1 MYDLSTENKTK
12 TLSVFINRN
21 EKGEQVKRLLP
32 IVLCVCFALTCFGA
46 VTAFAAE
53 RTQIYLGEKLPVGAG
68 SAAFQ
73 PTYVANDGCSAVRYA
88 LEMPCGNKFVRM
100 ANFDGSY
107 LCDYTALAVACS
119 PAAANTV
126 TVSLNYRLYEGEPN
140 YAEDSVVCSVSFR
153 GGCRQF
159 TYADLTANGNG
170 HFSWQTLDVSL
181 TTDDA
186 LISAYVVV
194 EFYFASAS
202 DYATG
207 RTCFDVDNVSV
218 VSGGK
223 ELCIGGGF
231 DGAKVSASDALDT
244 DYALTDEAIAA
255 AKALTLASDKI
266 SYRVNTAYDNSLSV
280 NFDLYGGARS
290 LPSAKSDSLY
300 TDAASGSQFVV
311 QDSQNANAF
320 LRIGN
325 FDATKSNPLV
335 RMPFADNETGGS
347 GNIPKTT
354 NIYVNFNYRL
364 YVEDDVL
371 RRMDDNDIVL
381 EMSTRR
387 STLNNSGKFTL
398 DNLVV
403 NEPCDPTWQSIS
415 CVLQTNISST
425 AFMELI
431 FYSQTAASFSSG
443 TYIDIDNM
451 YVSDQP
457 SGKNYACDNG
467 TWESALHGFV
477 TGGENPMC
485 PSLTFNANY
494 GKMSAVNFVSGTNYE
509 MLMPAGGTFGVLYGK
524 NATSGVYDLTFDI
537 AANVGDKI
545 KLLFDGRGG
554 GAAEITVGQNVQ
566 TDNVAATWQQTDNGY
581 KCFVTYAKYDGRPLS
596 RVDLVNLSVN
606 AVHIDNLFVGQVASV
621 CTTAGDY
628 ASFSAELSRLTAL
641 SKLGNYNKTSL
652 KNIDSAIY
660 DANKLDEFASQRR
673 MDEAIEAVGS
683 AINGATAK
691 ADLTALY
698 ETLARAEE
706 TMTNGKSYTKTTK
719 VLFMESYFAAKHL
732 TEQSAQS
739 DVDSANAKLTEAM
752 NNLAEYNNALTV
764 AVVGGISVAIVAAIV
779 FRRKENGNEN

>member
-1 MYDLSTENKTK
+1 
-12 TLSVFINRN
+12 
-21 EKGEQVKRLLP
+21 
-32 IVLCVCFALTCFGA
+32 
-46 VTAFAAE
+46 
-53 RTQIYLGEKLPVGAG
+53 
-68 SAAFQ
+68 
-73 PTYVANDGCSAVRYA
+73 
-88 LEMPCGNKFVRM
+88 
-100 ANFDGSY
+100 
-107 LCDYTALAVACS
+107 
-119 PAAANTV
+119 
-126 TVSLNYRLYEGEPN
+126 
-140 YAEDSVVCSVSFR
+140 
-153 GGCRQF
+153 
-159 TYADLTANGNG
+159 
-170 HFSWQTLDVSL
+170 
-181 TTDDA
+181 
-186 LISAYVVV
+186 
-194 EFYFASAS
+194 
-202 DYATG
+202 
-207 RTCFDVDNVSV
+207 
-218 VSGGK
+218 
-223 ELCIGGGF
+223 
-231 DGAKVSASDALDT
+231 
-244 DYALTDEAIAA
+244 
-255 AKALTLASDKI
+255 
-266 SYRVNTAYDNSLSV
+266 
-280 NFDLYGGARS
+280 
-290 LPSAKSDSLY
+290 
-300 TDAASGSQFVV
+300 
-311 QDSQNANAF
+311 
-320 LRIGN
+320 
-325 FDATKSNPLV
+325 
-335 RMPFADNETGGS
+335 MPFADNETGGS

-371 RRMDDNDIVL
+371 RGMDDSDIVL

-467 TWESALHGFV
+467 TWESALHGDV

-509 MLMPAGGTFGVLYGK
+509 MLTPAGGTFGVLYGK

-554 GAAEITVGQNVQ
+554 RAAEITVGQNVQ
-566 TDNVAATWQQTDNGY
+566 TDNVVATWQQTDNGY

-628 ASFSAELSRLTAL
+628 ASLSAELSRLTAL
-641 SKLGNYNKTSL
+641 SQLGNYNKTSL

-673 MDEAIEAVGS
+673 MDEAIEAVSS

-698 ETLARAEE
+698 ETLVRAEE

-752 NNLAEYNNALTV
+752 NNLAEYNNALPV
-764 AVVGGISVAIVAAIV
+764 AVVGGISVAIAAAIV

>member
-1 MYDLSTENKTK
+1 M
-12 TLSVFINRN
+12 
-21 EKGEQVKRLLP
+21 KRLLP
-32 IVLCVCFALTCFGA
+32 IVLCVCFALTCCGA
-46 VTAFAAE
+46 ATAFAAE
-53 RTQIYLGEKLPVGAG
+53 RTQIYVGDKLPVGAG

-73 PTYVANDGCSAVRYA
+73 PTYAANDGCSVVKYA
-88 LEMPCGNKFVRM
+88 LEMPGGNKFVRM

-107 LCDYTALAVACS
+107 LSSRTALSVAC
-119 PAAANTV
+119 AVTTADVA
-126 TVSLNYRLYEGEPN
+126 TVSLNYRLYEGDAN
-140 YAEDSVVCSVSFR
+140 YAEESVVCSVSFR
-153 GGCRQF
+153 GGYKQF
-159 TYADLTANGNG
+159 TYADLTANVNGN
-170 HFSWQTLDVSL
+170 FSWQTLSVSL
-181 TTDDA
+181 TTDGT
-186 LISAYVVV
+186 LSSSYVVI

-218 VSGGK
+218 LSGGK
-223 ELCIGGGF
+223 ELCTDGGF
-231 DGAKVSASDALDT
+231 DGTNVSTSDVLDT
-244 DYALTDEAIAA
+244 DYSLTDDAIAA
-255 AKALTLASDKI
+255 AKALTLTSDKI
-266 SYRVNTAYDNSLSV
+266 SYRVNTVYDNSLNV
-280 NFDLYGGARS
+280 NFNLYGGART

-300 TDAASGSQFVV
+300 TDEASGSQFVV
-311 QDSQNANAF
+311 YDSQNANIF

-364 YVEDDVL
+364 YVDDDVL
-371 RRMDDNDIVL
+371 RQMDDSDIVL
-381 EMSTRR
+381 ELSTRR

-403 NEPCDPTWQSIS
+403 NEPGDPTWQSIS

-425 AFMELI
+425 AYMEMI
-431 FYSQTAASFSSG
+431 FYSQAAAGFSSG

-467 TWESALHGFV
+467 TWESAAQGSV

-485 PSLTFNANY
+485 PSLAFNANY
-494 GKMSAVNFVSGTNYE
+494 GKMSAVNFVSDTNYD
-509 MLMPAGGTFGVLYGK
+509 MLMPSGGTFGVLYGK
-524 NATSGVYDLTFDI
+524 NATSGVYDLAFDI

-545 KLLFDGRGG
+545 NLLFDGRSG
-554 GAAEITVGQNVQ
+554 GAAELTVGQNVQ
-566 TDNVAATWQQTDNGY
+566 TDNVVATWQQTGDGY
-581 KCFVTYAKYDGRPLS
+581 KCFVTYARYDGRPLS
-596 RVDLVNLSVN
+596 RVDFVNLSAN
-606 AVHIDNLFVGQVASV
+606 AVRIDNLFVGQVASV

-641 SKLGNYNKTSL
+641 SQNGNYNKTSL

-673 MDEAIEAVGS
+673 MDEAIAAVNA

-691 ADLTALY
+691 ADLTALKQ
-698 ETLARAEE
+698 TLARAEE
-706 TMTNGKSYTKTTK
+706 TMTNGKSYTKSTK
-719 VLFMESYFAAKHL
+719 ALFMESYFAAKHL

-739 DVDSANAKLTEAM
+739 DVDSANAKLAEAM

-764 AVVGGISVAIVAAIV
+764 AVVGGMSVAFAAAIV

>member
-73 PTYVANDGCSAVRYA
+73 PMYVANDGCSAVRYA

-107 LCDYTALAVACS
+107 LCNYTALAVACS

-159 TYADLTANGNG
+159 TYADLAANVNG

-186 LISAYVVV
+186 LSSAYVVV

-202 DYATG
+202 GYATG

-218 VSGGK
+218 VSDGK
-223 ELCIGGGF
+223 ELCVGGGF

-266 SYRVNTAYDNSLSV
+266 SYRVNTVYDNSLSV

-311 QDSQNANAF
+311 YDSQNANAF

-371 RRMDDNDIVL
+371 RRMDDSDIVL

-403 NEPCDPTWQSIS
+403 NEHCDPTWRSIS

-509 MLMPAGGTFGVLYGK
+509 MLVPAGGTFGVLYGK

-545 KLLFDGRGG
+545 KLLFDGRSG

-606 AVHIDNLFVGQVASV
+606 TVHIDNLFVGQVASV

-641 SKLGNYNKTSL
+641 SQLGNYNKTSL

-673 MDEAIEAVGS
+673 MDEAIEAVSS

-691 ADLTALY
+691 ADLIALY

-719 VLFMESYFAAKHL
+719 VLLMESYFAAKHL